1 MRRAARRDDN
11 EQEIVK
17 ALRRAGAYVAYIDTP
32 ADLIVGYRGRTIIME
47 VKDGRKP
54 PSARKLTDNE
64 QKFHDE
70 WTGGELHIVTC
81 IEEAIDILNNGNYH
95 ELASNQSV

>member
-17 ALRRAGAYVAYIDTP
+17 ALRKAGAHVAYLDTP
-32 ADLIVGYRGRTIIME
+32 ADLLVGYRGRTIILE
-47 VKDGRKP
+47 VKDGNKP
-54 PSARKLTDNE
+54 PSARKLTPNE

-70 WTGGELHIVTC
+70 WTGGALHIVTC
-81 IEEAIDILNNGNYH
+81 TKEAIDVLMIEN
-95 ELASNQSV
+95 

>member
-17 ALRRAGAYVAYIDTP
+17 ALRKAGAYVAYIDTP
-32 ADLIVGYRGRTIIME
+32 ADLVVGYKGRTIILE
-47 VKDGRKP
+47 VKDGNKP
-54 PSARKLTDNE
+54 PSARKLTPNE

-70 WTGGELHIVTC
+70 WTGGPLHIVTC
-81 IEEAIDILNNGNYH
+81 IQEAIDILMCEN
-95 ELASNQSV
+95 

>member
-17 ALRRAGAYVAYIDTP
+17 ALRKAGAYVAYIDTP
-32 ADLIVGYRGRTIIME
+32 ADLVVGYKGRTIILE
-47 VKDGRKP
+47 VKDGNKP
-54 PSARKLTDNE
+54 PSARKLTPNE

-70 WTGGELHIVTC
+70 WTGGPLHIVTC
-81 IEEAIDILNNGNYH
+81 IQEAIDTLMREN
-95 ELASNQSV
+95 

>member
-11 EQEIVK
+11 ETEIVK
-17 ALRRAGAYVAYIDTP
+17 ALRKAGAYVAYIDSP
-32 ADLIVGYRGRTIIME
+32 CDLIIGFKNKTLLLE

-54 PSARKLTDNE
+54 PSARKLTPNE

-70 WTGGELHIVTC
+70 WIGGPLHVVTC
-81 IEEAIDILNNGNYH
+81 VQEALDTL
-95 ELASNQSV
+95 ELDS

>member
-17 ALRRAGAYVAYIDTP
+17 ALRKAGAYVAYIDTP
-32 ADLIVGYRGRTIIME
+32 ADLVVGYKGRTIILE
-47 VKDGRKP
+47 VKDGNKP
-54 PSARKLTDNE
+54 PSARKLTPNE

-70 WTGGELHIVTC
+70 WTGGPLHIVTC
-81 IEEAIDILNNGNYH
+81 IQEAIDILMREN
-95 ELASNQSV
+95 

>member
-17 ALRRAGAYVAYIDTP
+17 ALRKAGAYVSFIDEP
-32 ADLIVGYRGRTIIME
+32 CDLVVGYQGRTVLLE
-47 VKDGRKP
+47 VKDGAKP
-54 PSARKLTDNE
+54 PSARKLTERE

-70 WTGGELHIVTC
+70 WPGGPLYIITC
-81 IEEAIDILNNGNYH
+81 VQEALDTLGDR
-95 ELASNQSV
+95 S